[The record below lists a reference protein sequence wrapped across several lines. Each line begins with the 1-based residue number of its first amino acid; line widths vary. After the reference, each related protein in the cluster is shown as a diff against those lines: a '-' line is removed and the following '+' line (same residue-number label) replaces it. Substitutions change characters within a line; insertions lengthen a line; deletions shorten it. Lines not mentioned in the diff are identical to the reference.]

1 MEWMQAVDWKVKVML
16 GEIRYSSVA
25 ETRSGL
31 EIENKLPPAEHS
43 LSVQSLSGWCLGL
56 RWKWNGSK
64 YGSKKMEWS
73 EPVRE
78 FATLLLLAIEN
89 NLWYPIIFGPC
100 KYRILLVYCVWNNMW
115 LQKFYCLHYFLRLWR
130 TLAFSWV
137 STWMKH
143 IDILRASCIVVSC
156 ID

>member
-56 RWKWNGSK
+56 RWKW
-64 YGSKKMEWS
+64 S
-73 EPVRE
+73 EGICYVTFTRYRE
-78 FATLLLLAIEN
+78 
-89 NLWYPIIFGPC
+89 
-100 KYRILLVYCVWNNMW
+100 
-115 LQKFYCLHYFLRLWR
+115 
-130 TLAFSWV
+130 
-137 STWMKH
+137 
-143 IDILRASCIVVSC
+143 
-156 ID
+156 